1 MIFKVTRVIPQIP
14 FLDIVLIVKDN
25 NSLKAF
31 DFFRKGLCEKVL
43 LPEEAMN

>member
-14 FLDIVLIVKDN
+14 LLAIVLIVKNN
-25 NSLKAF
+25 NSFKTF
-31 DFFRKGLCEKVL
+31 DFLRKDLCEKVL

>member
-14 FLDIVLIVKDN
+14 FLAIVLIIKNN
-25 NSLKAF
+25 NSFKAF
-31 DFFRKGLCEKVL
+31 DFLRKDLCEKVL